1 MSDIE
6 GDANVDDYMV
16 RGGGGGDDCLGKFPK
31 GSLYLKGIYST
42 SL

>member
-31 GSLYLKGIYST
+31 GSLYLKGIYLT